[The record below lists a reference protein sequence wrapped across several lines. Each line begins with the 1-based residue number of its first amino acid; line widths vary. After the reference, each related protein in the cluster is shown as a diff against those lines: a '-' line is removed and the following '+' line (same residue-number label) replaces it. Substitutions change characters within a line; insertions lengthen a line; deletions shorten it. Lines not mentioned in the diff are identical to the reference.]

1 MGNINNIG
9 TVKMPTISVSL
20 SDKNYDNIIKAAQ
33 LTGFSK
39 SSLVNNALS
48 TYLEDL
54 LEDLTEGKRISQ
66 EIKEGK
72 QKTLTSKELKDFL
85 GI

>member
-1 MGNINNIG
+1 
-9 TVKMPTISVSL
+9 MPTISVSI
-20 SDKNYDNIIKAAQ
+20 SDKNYIDIIKASQ
-33 LTGFSK
+33 LTGFSI

-72 QKTLTSKELKDFL
+72 QKTLTSKELKDSL

>member
-1 MGNINNIG
+1 
-9 TVKMPTISVSL
+9 MPTISVSI
-20 SDKNYDNIIKAAQ
+20 SDENYKDIIKASQ
-33 LTGFSK
+33 LTGFSI

-66 EIKEGK
+66 EIKEDK
-72 QKTLTSKELKDFL
+72 QKTLTSKELKDSL

>member
-1 MGNINNIG
+1 
-9 TVKMPTISVSL
+9 MPTISVSI
-20 SDKNYDNIIKAAQ
+20 SDENYNDIIKASQ
-33 LTGFSK
+33 LTGFSI

-66 EIKEGK
+66 EIKEDK
-72 QKTLTSKELKDFL
+72 QKTLTSKELKDSL

>member
-1 MGNINNIG
+1 MA
-9 TVKMPTISVSL
+9 TISVSI

-33 LTGFSK
+33 LRGFSK
-39 SSLVNNALS
+39 NSLVNNALS

-72 QKTLTSKELKDFL
+72 QKTLTSKELKDSL